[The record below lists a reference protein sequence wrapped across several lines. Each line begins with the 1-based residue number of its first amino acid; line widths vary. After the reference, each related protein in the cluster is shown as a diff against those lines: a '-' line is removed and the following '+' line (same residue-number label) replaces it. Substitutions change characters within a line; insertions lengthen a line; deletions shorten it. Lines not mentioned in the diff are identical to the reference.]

1 MGKIRNWARWSEI
14 LIIIFPA
21 IRLSDGSVKKILSI
35 SVLDPEQIR
44 VGEVVWDMKELEK
57 IMSKKFAESLFSSL
71 VNKSI
76 LKSPN
81 SSMSFLF
88 NFVSFNN

>member
-1 MGKIRNWARWSEI
+1 M

-35 SVLDPEQIR
+35 SVLDPELIR
-44 VGEVVWDMKELEK
+44 VGEVVWDMMKELEK